1 MKIKE
6 KKQLDALKEQTK
18 AVEEKS
24 DDKLSMQKETDNR
37 LLKEIMS
44 EI

>member
-6 KKQLDALKEQTK
+6 KKQLDALKERTK

-24 DDKLSMQKETDNR
+24 DDKLWMQKETDNR